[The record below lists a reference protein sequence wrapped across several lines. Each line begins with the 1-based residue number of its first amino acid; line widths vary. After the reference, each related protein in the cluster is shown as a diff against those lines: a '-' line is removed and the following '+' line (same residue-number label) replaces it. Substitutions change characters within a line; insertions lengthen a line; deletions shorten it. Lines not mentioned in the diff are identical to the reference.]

1 MILGHHSNRLR
12 ALAVAVVL
20 AASGPLARRGKPEV
34 KGRRRGRGSGAAS
47 VETAGEGGGGL
58 DRPVRPGGGGS
69 AARIA
74 RPKIGRGLLPRPSL
88 FKATPTLDR

>member
-47 VETAGEGGGGL
+47 VETAGEGEG
-58 DRPVRPGGGGS
+58 V
-69 AARIA
+69 
-74 RPKIGRGLLPRPSL
+74 
-88 FKATPTLDR
+88 